1 MGRQDLTYAV
11 ARIRALETKMFTE
24 EDLNRLLACP
34 TEDDAVEMLMAKG
47 WGNGEDAKDGETIL
61 EHELDKTWETVR
73 SLVEDMSTLDV
84 LSYKDLHHNI
94 KSAMK
99 QVASGVDAPE
109 TYIDNS
115 FYSADE
121 LIEIIREKAWHRFP
135 DFLQKPAA
143 EAYDMLIKTGDG
155 QMLDVMMDRTCLESI
170 YEAGK
175 RSDSEIIKKYAC
187 ETVGVTDIKIAI
199 RCQRTGKSADFME
212 TALARRPGTGVD
224 VDKLIKAAL
233 SGEGAVIEYVEETD
247 YHDGAQALK
256 NSMSEFECWCDN
268 RIIDLIKP
276 ELRNSDGIGPIFAY
290 IYARENELKSVRN
303 ILMGKRSG
311 LPAEEIRERVRK
323 TYV

>member
-1 MGRQDLTYAV
+1 MGKQDLTYAV
-11 ARIRALETKMFTE
+11 ARIRALETKMLSE
-24 EDLNRLLACP
+24 DDLNRLLSCP
-34 TEDDAVEMLMAKG
+34 TEDDAVEMLLSMG

-61 EHELDKTWETVR
+61 EHELEKTWETVR
-73 SLVEDMSTLDV
+73 GMVNDMSRLDV

-99 QVASGVDAPE
+99 QVASGKELPE
-109 TYIDNS
+109 TYIENS
-115 FYSADE
+115 FYSYDE
-121 LIEIIREKAWHRFP
+121 LISIIREKAWHRFP
-135 DFLQKPAA
+135 DFLQKPAE
-143 EAYDMLIKTGDG
+143 EAYDMLVNTGDG
-155 QMLDVMMDRTCLESI
+155 QMLDIMMDRTCLESI

-175 RSDSEIIKKYAC
+175 RSDSDIVKKYAK
-187 ETVGVTDIKIAI
+187 ETVGVTDIKIAV
-199 RCQRTGKSADFME
+199 RCCRTGKDADFTE
-212 TALARRPGTGVD
+212 AALARRPDIGID

-233 SGEGAVIEYVEETD
+233 TGEGAIIEYIEETD

-276 ELRNSDGIGPIFAY
+276 ELRNTGGIGPVFAY
-290 IYARENELKSVRN
+290 IYGRENELKSVRN

-311 LPAEEIRERVRK
+311 LPTEEIRERVRK

>member
-121 LIEIIREKAWHRFP
+121 LLEIIREKAWHRFP

-233 SGEGAVIEYVEETD
+233 SARYL
-247 YHDGAQALK
+247 H
-256 NSMSEFECWCDN
+256 
-268 RIIDLIKP
+268 
-276 ELRNSDGIGPIFAY
+276 IF
-290 IYARENELKSVRN
+290 
-303 ILMGKRSG
+303 MPGKTS
-311 LPAEEIRERVRK
+311 LNP
-323 TYV
+323 

>member
-115 FYSADE
+115 FYSADIQAFLGQE
-121 LIEIIREKAWHRFP
+121 APFYSNMLSYRQDQSNTYRGYSQPSYLNEKGHDTLAKRREMIGSVYGDQAGNAHCTGGCEKGINKAYFCIRS
-135 DFLQKPAA
+135 
-143 EAYDMLIKTGDG
+143 Y
-155 QMLDVMMDRTCLESI
+155 
-170 YEAGK
+170 
-175 RSDSEIIKKYAC
+175 
-187 ETVGVTDIKIAI
+187 
-199 RCQRTGKSADFME
+199 
-212 TALARRPGTGVD
+212 
-224 VDKLIKAAL
+224 
-233 SGEGAVIEYVEETD
+233 
-247 YHDGAQALK
+247 
-256 NSMSEFECWCDN
+256 
-268 RIIDLIKP
+268 
-276 ELRNSDGIGPIFAY
+276 
-290 IYARENELKSVRN
+290 
-303 ILMGKRSG
+303 
-311 LPAEEIRERVRK
+311 
-323 TYV
+323 